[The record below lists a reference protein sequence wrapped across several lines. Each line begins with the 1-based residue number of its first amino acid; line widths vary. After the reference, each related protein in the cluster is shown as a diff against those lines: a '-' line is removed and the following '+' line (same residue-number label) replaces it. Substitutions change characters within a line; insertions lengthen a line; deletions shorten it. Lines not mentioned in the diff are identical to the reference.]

1 MRNMRS
7 RRTAVTRSTTVTRLY
22 AVGTAEHGSE
32 SVTVTPQSTRSVR
45 SARRRDCCGRW
56 RKYTISCR
64 WQRAAPTM
72 RATLCRCAS
81 PAMQGFMRSAV
92 TDGIKNETV
101 FTQSQNGT
109 GRYRTY
115 TALGKCLTNSPSS
128 LDRSARRF
136 QPTYCLSY
144 HYPPLILL
152 DSKKKKV
159 SGKN

>member
-1 MRNMRS
+1 MRNTRN
-7 RRTAVTRSTTVTRLY
+7 RRTAATRSTTVTRLY
-22 AVGTAEHGSE
+22 AVGTGGHGNE
-32 SVTVTPQSTRSVR
+32 SVTVMPQSTRSVR
-45 SARRRDCCGRW
+45 SVRGKDCCGRW
-56 RKYTISCR
+56 RKYTTDCH
-64 WQRAAPTM
+64 WQRAERMT
-72 RATLCRCAS
+72 RETLCHCAS
-81 PAMQGFMRSAV
+81 PAMRGFMRSAA
-92 TDGIKNETV
+92 TGGIKNETV